1 MDFENLTIIL
11 TPHNRPLHLKRVLE
25 YYRNWNVNIV
35 IMDSSSIEFE
45 YKNSISE
52 RMSYFFQPNELYAN
66 KLKFGLGKV
75 KTNYVI
81 IQAEDDFYTPSGLRA
96 SIDFL
101 NSKPEYASC
110 QGMFSAFT
118 LNPINKKTVYYQSF
132 NRNINAENINERI
145 NDIMGSYFQL
155 FYAVHRKESLIATF
169 DFASNRIQNLFVI
182 EILIGFFAIIQG
194 KHKVLNIFY
203 GAREIIP
210 SSAGR
215 NHKNFNYYVSHSK
228 TKKEYQLILEDIA
241 LIISKKD
248 PTYKN
253 EVLLDLK
260 DATKHYIQETKRKF
274 NLLERIKRR
283 LQKIKIDAIIK
294 KESPSYKRDWGNI
307 IEYINKYPVN

>member
-1 MDFENLTIIL
+1 MDFEDLTIIL

-25 YYRNWNVNIV
+25 YYRSWNVNIV
-35 IMDSSSIEFE
+35 IMDSSSSKFD
-45 YKNSISE
+45 YQNAISQ
-52 RMSYFFQPNELYAN
+52 RMSYYFQPNELYSN

-75 KTNYVI
+75 NTNYVM
-81 IQAEDDFYTPSGLRA
+81 IQAEDDFYTQSGLRA
-96 SIDFL
+96 SIHFL
-101 NSKPEYASC
+101 NFNPEYASC

-118 LNPINKKTVYYQSF
+118 LNPISKKTVYYQSF
-132 NRNINAENINERI
+132 NRDINAENINERI

-155 FYAVHRKESLIATF
+155 FYAVHRKESLKATF
-169 DFASNRIQNLFVI
+169 DFASNRIKNLFVI

-215 NHKNFNYYVSHSK
+215 NNKNFNYFVSNSK

-248 PTYKN
+248 ITSKN
-253 EVLLDLK
+253 ELLLQLK
-260 DATKHYIQETKRKF
+260 DATKLYLQGTKRKLD
-274 NLLERIKRR
+274 LLERINRR
-283 LQKIKIDAIIK
+283 LQKFKIDAIIK
-294 KESPSYKRDWGNI
+294 KESPSYKKDWAI
-307 IEYINKYPVN
+307 INEYINKYPVS